1 MEINSISLLKLGSS
15 VRAHR
20 NLLFNLARRETLGK
34 YKESLFGSLWS
45 ILSPLLMLVIFTFVF
60 TNIFKSRW
68 GVAIDTGPISYSV
81 ILFAGLIIFN
91 LFSECFGKAPTIIIS
106 NQNFVKKIVFPLE
119 ILPIVSLL
127 SALFQACI
135 SFAILL
141 VYIFIEAGSVS
152 WTALLL
158 PVGLLPYIIFLLGFM
173 YWLSATGVFVR
184 DIGQT
189 IGIFT
194 TGMMFISP
202 IFFPAS
208 SFPENWQ
215 FLAYY
220 NPLTY
225 PIEQTRDL
233 LVFGNGIDWPVWI
246 LYLGYSTVFCALGYA
261 WFQKLRTGFADVL

>member
-1 MEINSISLLKLGSS
+1 MEINSISLLKLARSA
-15 VRAHR
+15 RTHR
-20 NLLFNLARRETLGK
+20 HLLMNLAKRETIGK

-45 ILSPLLMLVIFTFVF
+45 ILNPLLMLVIFTFVF

-68 GVAIDTGPISYSV
+68 GVAVDTGSISYSV
-81 ILFAGLIIFN
+81 ILFAGLIVFN
-91 LFSECFGKAPTIIIS
+91 LFSECFGKAPNIIIS
-106 NQNFVKKIVFPLE
+106 NQNFVTKIIFPLE
-119 ILPIVSLL
+119 ILPIVSILA
-127 SALFQACI
+127 ALFQACI

-141 VYIFIEAGSVS
+141 VYIAIESGGIP

-158 PVGLLPYIIFLLGFM
+158 PIGLIPFVVFLLGLM
-173 YWLSATGVFVR
+173 YLLSATGVFVR

-208 SFPENWQ
+208 SFPEHWR

-225 PIEQTRDL
+225 PIELTRDL
-233 LVFGNGIDWPVWI
+233 LIFGNSIDWMVWVI
-246 LYLGYSTVFCALGYA
+246 YLLCASVFCALGFA
-261 WFQKLRTGFADVL
+261 WFQKLRSGFADVF

>member
-15 VRAHR
+15 ARAHR
-20 NLLFNLARRETLGK
+20 NLLMNLAKRETVGK
-34 YKESLFGSLWS
+34 YKESLLGSLWS
-45 ILSPLLMLVIFTFVF
+45 ILNPLFMLVIFTFVF

-68 GVAIDTGPISYSV
+68 GMTVDTGSVSYSV
-81 ILFAGLIIFN
+81 ILFAGLIVFN

-119 ILPIVSLL
+119 ILPIVALL

-135 SFAILL
+135 SFTILL
-141 VYIFIEAGSVS
+141 IFLVVESGAIPL
-152 WTALLL
+152 TALLL
-158 PVGLLPYIIFLLGFM
+158 PVGLFPFIVFLLGLM

-189 IGIFT
+189 IGITT

-202 IFFPAS
+202 IFFPS
-208 SFPENWQ
+208 TSFPEKWR
-215 FLAYY
+215 FLAHY

-225 PIEQTRDL
+225 PIEQTREL
-233 LVFGNGIDWPVWI
+233 LVFGNPIDWSAWSI
-246 LYLGYSTVFCALGYA
+246 YLLCSAIFCALGYA

>member
-1 MEINSISLLKLGSS
+1 MEINSTSLLRLGFS

-20 NLLFNLARRETLGK
+20 NLLLNLAKRETIGK
-34 YKESLFGSLWS
+34 YKESLFGSMWS
-45 ILSPLLMLVIFTFVF
+45 ILNPLLMLVIFTFVF
-60 TNIFKSRW
+60 THIFKSRW
-68 GVAIDTGPISYSV
+68 GVAVDTGSISYSV
-81 ILFAGLIIFN
+81 ILFAGLIVFN
-91 LFSECFGKAPTIIIS
+91 LFSECFGKAPTIIIN
-106 NQNFVKKIVFPLE
+106 NQNFVKKIIFPLE
-119 ILPIVSLL
+119 ILPVVSIL

-141 VYIFIEAGSVS
+141 VYIAVESGGVP
-152 WTALLL
+152 WTTLLL
-158 PVGLLPYIIFLLGFM
+158 PVALLPFVFFLLGLM

-189 IGIFT
+189 IGIAT

-208 SFPENWQ
+208 SFPERWR
-215 FLAYY
+215 FLANY

-225 PIEQTRDL
+225 PIEQTRGL
-233 LVFGNGIDWPVWI
+233 LVFGNGIDWSTWAI
-246 LYLGYSTVFCALGYA
+246 YLCFSIIFCATGFA

>member
-1 MEINSISLLKLGSS
+1 MEINSISLLRLGTTA
-15 VRAHR
+15 RTHR
-20 NLLFNLARRETLGK
+20 NLLYNLAKRETLGK
-34 YKESLFGSLWS
+34 YKESLFGSMWS
-45 ILSPLLMLVIFTFVF
+45 ILNPLLMLVIFTFVF

-68 GVAIDTGPISYSV
+68 GVAVDTGSISYSV

-119 ILPIVSLL
+119 ILPIAALL

-141 VYIFIEAGSVS
+141 VFIAVEARSIP
-152 WTALLL
+152 WTVFLL
-158 PVGLLPYIIFLLGFM
+158 PIALAPFIIFLLGLM
-173 YWLSATGVFVR
+173 YWISATGVFVR

-189 IGIFT
+189 IGITT

-202 IFFPAS
+202 IFFPAT
-208 SFPENWQ
+208 SFPEHWR

-225 PIEQTRDL
+225 PIEQTRNL
-233 LVFGNGIDWPVWI
+233 LVFGNGVDWASWSLYI
-246 LYLGYSTVFCALGYA
+246 LCASVFCALGYA

>member
-1 MEINSISLLKLGSS
+1 METNSISLLKLGRSAK
-15 VRAHR
+15 AHR
-20 NLLFNLARRETLGK
+20 NLLFNLAKRETIGK

-45 ILSPLLMLVIFTFVF
+45 VLNPLLMLVIFTFVF

-68 GVAIDTGPISYSV
+68 GVSVDTGSISYSV
-81 ILFAGLIIFN
+81 ILFAGLIVFN

-106 NQNFVKKIVFPLE
+106 NQNFVKKIIFPLE
-119 ILPIVSLL
+119 ILPIVALL
-127 SALFQACI
+127 SALVQACI

-141 VYIFIEAGSVS
+141 IYILIESGSIP
-152 WTALLL
+152 WTAIML
-158 PVGLLPYIIFLLGFM
+158 PAALLPYLIFLLGLM
-173 YWLSATGVFVR
+173 YCLSATGVYIR

-189 IGIFT
+189 IGIAT
-194 TGMMFISP
+194 TGVMFMSP

-208 SFPENWQ
+208 SFPERWR

-233 LVFGNGIDWPVWI
+233 LIFGKGIDWSIWSIYVVC
-246 LYLGYSTVFCALGYA
+246 SVVFCAFGYA
-261 WFQKLRTGFADVL
+261 WFQKLRAGFADVL

>member
-1 MEINSISLLKLGSS
+1 MEINSISLLRLGRSA
-15 VRAHR
+15 RLNR
-20 NLLFNLARRETLGK
+20 NLLLNLAKRETIGK

-45 ILSPLLMLVIFTFVF
+45 ILNPLLMLVIFTFVF

-68 GVAIDTGPISYSV
+68 GVAVDTGSISYGV
-81 ILFAGLIIFN
+81 ILFAGLIVFN
-91 LFSECFGKAPTIIIS
+91 LFSECFGKAPTIVIS
-106 NQNFVKKIVFPLE
+106 NQNFVKKIIFPLE
-119 ILPIVSLL
+119 ILPIVSML

-141 VYIFIEAGSVS
+141 VYILIQSGGIP
-152 WTALLL
+152 WTAALL
-158 PVGLLPYIIFLLGFM
+158 PLGLLPYIFFLLGLM
-173 YWLSATGVFVR
+173 YFLSATGVYIR

-189 IGIFT
+189 IGIVT
-194 TGMMFISP
+194 TSMMFISP

-208 SFPENWQ
+208 SFPEHWR

-233 LVFGNGIDWPVWI
+233 LVFGNSIDWPIWAM
-246 LYLGYSTVFCALGYA
+246 YLLCSVVFCALGYA
-261 WFQKLRTGFADVL
+261 WFQKLRAGFADVL